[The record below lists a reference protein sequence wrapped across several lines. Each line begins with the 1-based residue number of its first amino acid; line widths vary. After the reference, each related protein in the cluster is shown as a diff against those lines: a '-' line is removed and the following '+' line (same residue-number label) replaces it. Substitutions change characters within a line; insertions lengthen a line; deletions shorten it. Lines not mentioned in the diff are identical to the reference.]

1 MPEKVRVLSLPPS
14 RHLRL
19 APCALP
25 LAALPL
31 AAVPLAA
38 VLHLLFLYSTM
49 EGTVTY
55 EEWLANVPDSIKKDR
70 LWEFPAYQKA
80 LLLYDLAWED
90 CEKMLPDVRGRGNA
104 DQLNRSVG
112 SISANMEEGYGR
124 GFGREYDYFLR
135 IALGSARESRG
146 WYYRSRRFLPPKVLQ
161 HRYALLDEIIALLV
175 SKLRGKKKAG
185 PPAKQGAMGKWQEK

>member
-1 MPEKVRVLSLPPS
+1 M
-14 RHLRL
+14 
-19 APCALP
+19 
-25 LAALPL
+25 
-31 AAVPLAA
+31 
-38 VLHLLFLYSTM
+38 
-49 EGTVTY
+49 TY

-146 WYYRSRRFLPPKVLQ
+146 WYYRSRRFLPSKVLQ

-175 SKLRGKKKAG
+175 SKLRGKKKPG
-185 PPAKQGAMGKWQEK
+185 SPAEQGAKGKWQKGKSFE